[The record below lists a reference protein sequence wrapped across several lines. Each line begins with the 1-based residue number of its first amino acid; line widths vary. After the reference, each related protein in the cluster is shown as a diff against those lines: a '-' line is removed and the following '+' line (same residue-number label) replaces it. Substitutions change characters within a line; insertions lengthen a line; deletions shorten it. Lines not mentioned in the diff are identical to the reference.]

1 MFPELQKLP
10 DDAAFRQRREFA
22 QGKLDV
28 ARLAVNRHITG
39 KEQQM
44 HRGTGPRQFA
54 GLVDM
59 SLVQRTRPDVFRY
72 RMRQSLTLETHRW
85 IMEIKHHGFNQEQF
99 EECEK
104 LYDIVSDET
113 AACEALFE
121 ERGYGTGHTAVPCS
135 VVFNKLR

>member
-1 MFPELQKLP
+1 
-10 DDAAFRQRREFA
+10 
-22 QGKLDV
+22 
-28 ARLAVNRHITG
+28 
-39 KEQQM
+39 M

-113 AACEALFE
+113 AACEAQRRVLNLLVQTSPTRDQKCLIAPSIE
-121 ERGYGTGHTAVPCS
+121 KCDR
-135 VVFNKLR
+135 K

>member
-1 MFPELQKLP
+1 MEEA
-10 DDAAFRQRREFA
+10 AAFEAEKRHLQAEEWGCDVDREEERREFA

-59 SLVQRTRPDVFRY
+59 SLVQRTR
-72 RMRQSLTLETHRW
+72 L
-85 IMEIKHHGFNQEQF
+85 
-99 EECEK
+99 
-104 LYDIVSDET
+104 
-113 AACEALFE
+113 
-121 ERGYGTGHTAVPCS
+121 
-135 VVFNKLR
+135 